1 MSSID
6 VTGYYEK
13 SAVPL
18 DSWMSTV
25 VHSFMFL
32 GLSLSTDSI
41 WVFPLEALKHG
52 GFFFLVVYFFVSLS
66 IVVPLLHLEVFV
78 SQICQAGIVQAMQM
92 HGVGFTGFGIG
103 IVVLTILR
111 HHVGLHRGYYYLI
124 NIFKLFSNS
133 ESVVTCNSTYV
144 KDAASCVSMYMD
156 RFCRIFKRGR
166 YLINGTCHQDAVFPE
181 SVTLASESYAHYIL
195 NIDKEGISFA
205 VVLIQLGG
213 LCILSLIEL
222 RLLRLVIAFIYVVT
236 MAIYVIVIFNFPFSK
251 SLDVMGLVAAYSN
264 PKVIF
269 QAETYTCALR
279 LSISSAGLCICG
291 IFCAS
296 SFRKRNGNSYAIA
309 WIAFVFN
316 YLSCFL
322 SVLTVVVMIYLMHDA
337 SPGSLTSFSVNKQ
350 GLAFSAATI
359 PEFFAATQNVFAS
372 IVVPYFVGAYIIN
385 WSHSFGKIHTYE
397 DILKAVA
404 NTL

>member
-1 MSSID
+1 MDQSWTLKD
-6 VTGYYEK
+6 VLEGGFQHTNYASHQKILISK
-13 SAVPL
+13 SA
-18 DSWMSTV
+18 
-25 VHSFMFL
+25 
-32 GLSLSTDSI
+32 
-41 WVFPLEALKHG
+41 WVE
-52 GFFFLVVYFFVSLS
+52 
-66 IVVPLLHLEVFV
+66 I
-78 SQICQAGIVQAMQM
+78 I
-92 HGVGFTGFGIG
+92 TGFGIG

-144 KDAASCVSMYMD
+144 KDD
-156 RFCRIFKRGR
+156 
-166 YLINGTCHQDAVFPE
+166 
-181 SVTLASESYAHYIL
+181 
-195 NIDKEGISFA
+195 
-205 VVLIQLGG
+205 
-213 LCILSLIEL
+213 
-222 RLLRLVIAFIYVVT
+222 VVT

-269 QAETYTCALR
+269 QAE
-279 LSISSAGLCICG
+279 
-291 IFCAS
+291 
-296 SFRKRNGNSYAIA
+296 IA

-385 WSHSFGKIHTYE
+385 WSHSFGKHDLE
-397 DILKAVA
+397 VDMVA
-404 NTL
+404 LHGQHEGFWKLFNVQNLLPAYNYCFFVTLVR